1 MIFSR
6 DRGSSGRSRRSADSD
21 RRGGRHVR
29 GGRDLEVTETDDL
42 ESDDATDGPTRGP
55 YDISEAPED
64 GIDRFD
70 LGALHVPQIAG
81 VEIRVQAGAEGDVQ
95 QVTLLHGAS
104 GLQLGVFAAP
114 RSEGIWDEVRADLR
128 DSLVRDGAKPEELDG
143 EYGLE
148 LRARVRSPD
157 GPLNV
162 RFVGVDGPRWFVRAI
177 FQGAAAVDPERD
189 GPLRDA
195 LNGLVVDRGSE
206 AMPVRE
212 ALPLRLPPAAAAQ
225 LTEVSEPVATG
236 RASVP
241 RVSPPT
247 ATGAAAAL
255 PLSAREA
262 VDAVDPLGPGGAGA
276 DAPRGGATRGDAG
289 TPPEPGRPRNKGRTP
304 RSGRR

>member
-1 MIFSR
+1 
-6 DRGSSGRSRRSADSD
+6 
-21 RRGGRHVR
+21 
-29 GGRDLEVTETDDL
+29 
-42 ESDDATDGPTRGP
+42 
-55 YDISEAPED
+55 
-64 GIDRFD
+64 
-70 LGALHVPQIAG
+70 
-81 VEIRVQAGAEGDVQ
+81 
-95 QVTLLHGAS
+95 
-104 GLQLGVFAAP
+104 VFAAP
-114 RSEGIWDEVRADLR
+114 RSEGIWDEVRTDLR

-143 EYGLE
+143 EYGRE

-189 GPLRDA
+189 PPLREA
-195 LNGLVVDRGSE
+195 LEGLIVDRGSE

-225 LTEVSEPVATG
+225 LTQVSEPAATG

-247 ATGAAAAL
+247 ATGAAAP
-255 PLSAREA
+255 PLSARGA
-262 VDAVDPLGPGGAGA
+262 MGADDQLGLGAAGA
-276 DAPRGGATRGDAG
+276 PDAPRGDVTRGDAG
-289 TPPEPGRPRNKGRTP
+289 TPPEPTRSRNRGRSP